1 MKPQSALLG
10 KLHKLN
16 ARDRAWIVEH
26 LSEHERAQLM
36 SSLAEPPADVTAV
49 KLHTV
54 VQDRD
59 LPSDA
64 KSADAARTLG
74 RVEPRVVAMITK
86 TEPAWLNAVIA
97 SEQEPAWSEIFLEA
111 LPATLR
117 ADVERM
123 QSKQFGPALCE
134 SVTRLILARCHGDV
148 PVESKFERLVERLSS
163 SRSRKRMTL
172 HL

>member
-1 MKPQSALLG
+1 MKSQSELLG
-10 KLHKLN
+10 KLHKLS

-26 LSEHERAQLM
+26 LSEQERAQLL
-36 SSLAEPPADVTAV
+36 SSLAEPPPDITAMQ
-49 KLHTV
+49 LHAV
-54 VQDRD
+54 EHR
-59 LPSDA
+59 PAADA

-74 RVEPRVVAMITK
+74 RVEPRIVAMITR

-97 SEQEPAWSEIFLEA
+97 SEQEPAWNTVFMET
-111 LPATLR
+111 LPAALR

-123 QSKQFGPALCE
+123 HPKEFGPALRE
-134 SVTRLILARCHGDV
+134 SVTRLILARCQGNV
-148 PVESKFERLVERLSS
+148 PVESAFERLVDRLSS

>member
-1 MKPQSALLG
+1 MKSQSELLG
-10 KLHKLN
+10 KLHRLS

-26 LSEHERAQLM
+26 LSEQERSQLV
-36 SSLAEPPADVTAV
+36 STLAEAAPAITEMKLHSIEHRPPADV
-49 KLHTV
+49 
-54 VQDRD
+54 
-59 LPSDA
+59 
-64 KSADAARTLG
+64 KSTDAARTLA
-74 RVEPRVVAMITK
+74 RVEPRVVAMITR

-97 SEQEPAWSEIFLEA
+97 SEQDPAWNVAFLEA

-123 QSKQFGPALCE
+123 HPKEFGPSLRE
-134 SVTRLILARCHGDV
+134 SVIRLILARCQGHV
-148 PVESKFERLVERLSS
+148 PVESAFERLVERLSS